1 MKVHFQNW
9 RKHVDSLPSFRA
21 KMDLN
26 REFWGREDYIE
37 SEVQEKLLQIARDF
51 MESSDVSNVPI
62 KDITFTGSLA
72 NYNYSK
78 RSDVDLHIIIDF
90 DDVDENSELVKEF
103 FDFKRALWNQ
113 NHKILINGHEVEI
126 YVQDVKEPHVSTGV
140 YSVLDDQWLTKPN
153 REETD
158 IDYDNIKKKS
168 QSLMKEID
176 GIERIE
182 EFDVGVLEKKLNKIN
197 RLKEKI
203 RKFRKIGLETDGEYS
218 IENLS
223 FKVLRMNGY
232 LKKLS
237 DLKKN
242 TYDEMMSLEEE
253 YETPT

>member
-1 MKVHFQNW
+1 MKVFFQNW
-9 RKHVDSLPSFRA
+9 RNHINSASVPSFRA

-26 REFWGREDYIE
+26 REFWGREDLLDQKIK
-37 SEVQEKLLQIARDF
+37 EKLSQIAKDF
-51 MESSDVSNVPI
+51 MERSEVSNVPI
-62 KDITFTGSLA
+62 KDMTFTGSLA

-78 RSDVDLHIIIDF
+78 YSDIDLHIIIDF
-90 DDVDENSELVKEF
+90 DDVDENSDLVKEF

-113 NHKILINGHEVEI
+113 NHKILINGYEVEI

-140 YSVLDDQWLTKPN
+140 YSVLDDKWLTKPD

-168 QSLMKEID
+168 KSLIDEID
-176 GIERIE
+176 DIERIE
-182 EFDVGVLEKKLNKIN
+182 EIDVGVLEKKLNKIN

-218 IENLS
+218 IENLA
-223 FKVLRMNGY
+223 FKVLRRNGY

-242 TYDEMMSLEEE
+242 TYDEMMSLEEQL
-253 YETPT
+253 

>member
-1 MKVHFQNW
+1 MQYH
-9 RKHVDSLPSFRA
+9 DCL
-21 KMDLN
+21 
-26 REFWGREDYIE
+26 
-37 SEVQEKLLQIARDF
+37 
-51 MESSDVSNVPI
+51 
-62 KDITFTGSLA
+62 
-72 NYNYSK
+72 
-78 RSDVDLHIIIDF
+78 
-90 DDVDENSELVKEF
+90 
-103 FDFKRALWNQ
+103 FDFHQ
-113 NHKILINGHEVEI
+113 NHKFLINGHEVEI

-158 IDYDNIKKKS
+158 IDCDNIRKKS

-237 DLKKN
+237 DLKKD
-242 TYDEMMSLEEE
+242 TYDRMMSLEEDL
-253 YETPT
+253 

>member
-1 MKVHFQNW
+1 MKVFFQNW
-9 RKHVDSLPSFRA
+9 RNHINSASVPSFRA

-26 REFWGREDYIE
+26 REFWGREDLLDQKIKE
-37 SEVQEKLLQIARDF
+37 NLLQIAKDF
-51 MESSDVSNVPI
+51 MERSEVSNVPI
-62 KDITFTGSLA
+62 KDMTFTGSLA

-78 RSDVDLHIIIDF
+78 YSDIDLHIIIDF
-90 DDVDENSELVKEF
+90 DDVDENSDLVKEF

-113 NHKILINGHEVEI
+113 NHKILINGYEVEI

-140 YSVLDDQWLTKPN
+140 YSVLDDQWLTKPD

-168 QSLMKEID
+168 KSLIDEID
-176 GIERIE
+176 DIERIE
-182 EFDVGVLEKKLNKIN
+182 EIDVGVLEKKLNKIN
-197 RLKEKI
+197 RLREKI

-218 IENLS
+218 IENLT
-223 FKVLRMNGY
+223 FKVLRRNGY

-242 TYDEMMSLEEE
+242 TYDEMMSLEEQL
-253 YETPT
+253 

>member
-9 RKHVDSLPSFRA
+9 RNHINSASVPSFRA

-26 REFWGREDYIE
+26 REFWGREDLLDQKIK
-37 SEVQEKLLQIARDF
+37 EKLSQIAKDF
-51 MESSDVSNVPI
+51 MERSEVSNVPI
-62 KDITFTGSLA
+62 KDMTFTGSLA

-78 RSDVDLHIIIDF
+78 YSDIDLHIIIDF

-113 NHKILINGHEVEI
+113 NHKILINGYEVEI

-140 YSVLDDQWLTKPN
+140 YSVLDDKWLTKPD

-168 QSLMKEID
+168 KSLIDEID
-176 GIERIE
+176 DIERIE
-182 EFDVGVLEKKLNKIN
+182 EIDVGVLEKKLNKIN

-218 IENLS
+218 IENLA
-223 FKVLRMNGY
+223 FKVLRRNGY

-242 TYDEMMSLEEE
+242 TYDEMMSLEEQL
-253 YETPT
+253 

>member
-9 RKHVDSLPSFRA
+9 RNHINSASVPSFRA

-26 REFWGREDYIE
+26 REFWGREDLLDQKIK
-37 SEVQEKLLQIARDF
+37 EKLSQIAKDF
-51 MESSDVSNVPI
+51 MERSEVSNVPI
-62 KDITFTGSLA
+62 KDMTFTGSLA

-78 RSDVDLHIIIDF
+78 YSDIDLHIIIDF
-90 DDVDENSELVKEF
+90 DDVDENSDLVKEF

-113 NHKILINGHEVEI
+113 NHKILINGYEVEI

-140 YSVLDDQWLTKPN
+140 YSVLDDKWLTKPD

-168 QSLMKEID
+168 KSLIDEID
-176 GIERIE
+176 DIERIE
-182 EFDVGVLEKKLNKIN
+182 EIDVGVLEKKLNKIN

-218 IENLS
+218 IENLA
-223 FKVLRMNGY
+223 FKVLRRNGY

-242 TYDEMMSLEEE
+242 TYDEMMSLEEQL
-253 YETPT
+253 

>member
-9 RKHVDSLPSFRA
+9 RNHINSASVPSFRA

-26 REFWGREDYIE
+26 REFWGREDLLDQKIK
-37 SEVQEKLLQIARDF
+37 EKLSQIAKDF
-51 MESSDVSNVPI
+51 MERSEVSNVPI
-62 KDITFTGSLA
+62 KDMTFTGSLA

-78 RSDVDLHIIIDF
+78 YSDIDLHIIIDF
-90 DDVDENSELVKEF
+90 DDVDENSDLVKEF

-113 NHKILINGHEVEI
+113 NHKILMNGYEVEI

-140 YSVLDDQWLTKPN
+140 YSVLDDKWLTKPD

-168 QSLMKEID
+168 KSLIDEID
-176 GIERIE
+176 DIERIE
-182 EFDVGVLEKKLNKIN
+182 EIDVGVLEKKLNKIN

-218 IENLS
+218 IENLA
-223 FKVLRMNGY
+223 FKVLRRNGY

-242 TYDEMMSLEEE
+242 TYDEMMSLEEQL
-253 YETPT
+253 

>member
-9 RKHVDSLPSFRA
+9 RNHINSASVPSFRA

-26 REFWGREDYIE
+26 REFWGREDLLDQKIK
-37 SEVQEKLLQIARDF
+37 EKLSQIAKDF
-51 MESSDVSNVPI
+51 MERSEVSNVPI
-62 KDITFTGSLA
+62 KDMTFTGSLA

-78 RSDVDLHIIIDF
+78 YSDIDLHIIIDF
-90 DDVDENSELVKEF
+90 DDVDENSDLVKEF

-113 NHKILINGHEVEI
+113 NHKILMNGYEVEI

-140 YSVLDDQWLTKPN
+140 YSVLDDKWLTKPD

-168 QSLMKEID
+168 KSLIDEID
-176 GIERIE
+176 DIERIE
-182 EFDVGVLEKKLNKIN
+182 EIDVGVFEKKLNKIN

-218 IENLS
+218 IENLA
-223 FKVLRMNGY
+223 FKVLRRNGY

-242 TYDEMMSLEEE
+242 TYDEMMSLEEQL
-253 YETPT
+253 

>member
-1 MKVHFQNW
+1 MKVFFQNW
-9 RKHVDSLPSFRA
+9 RNHINSASVPSFRA

-26 REFWGREDYIE
+26 REFWGREDLLDQKIK
-37 SEVQEKLLQIARDF
+37 EKLSQIAKDF
-51 MESSDVSNVPI
+51 MERSEVSNVPI
-62 KDITFTGSLA
+62 KDMTFTGSLA

-78 RSDVDLHIIIDF
+78 YSDIDLHIIIDF
-90 DDVDENSELVKEF
+90 DDVDENSDLVKEF

-113 NHKILINGHEVEI
+113 NHKILMNGYEVEI

-140 YSVLDDQWLTKPN
+140 YSVLDDKWLTKPD

-168 QSLMKEID
+168 KSLIDEID
-176 GIERIE
+176 DIERIE
-182 EFDVGVLEKKLNKIN
+182 EIDVGVLEKKLNKIN

-218 IENLS
+218 IENLA
-223 FKVLRMNGY
+223 FKVLRRNGY

-242 TYDEMMSLEEE
+242 TYDEMMSLEEQL
-253 YETPT
+253 

>member
-9 RKHVDSLPSFRA
+9 RNHINSASVPSFRA

-26 REFWGREDYIE
+26 REFWGREDLLDQKIK
-37 SEVQEKLLQIARDF
+37 EKLSQIAKDF
-51 MESSDVSNVPI
+51 MERSEVSNVPI
-62 KDITFTGSLA
+62 KDMTFTGSLA

-78 RSDVDLHIIIDF
+78 YSDIDLHIIIDF

-113 NHKILINGHEVEI
+113 NHKILIKGYEVEI

-140 YSVLDDQWLTKPN
+140 YSVLDDKWLTKPD

-168 QSLMKEID
+168 KSLIDEID
-176 GIERIE
+176 DIERIE
-182 EFDVGVLEKKLNKIN
+182 EIDVGVLEKKLNKIN

-218 IENLS
+218 IENLA
-223 FKVLRMNGY
+223 FKVLRRNGY

-242 TYDEMMSLEEE
+242 TYDEMMSLEEQL
-253 YETPT
+253 